1 MMQKDAVKCIFL
13 LNESVF
19 ASKLRRS
26 RVRTALKRRM
36 NIIQNIIHI
45 MFGNVCQCVSILL
58 TPGQW
63 LQDCG
68 CKGRTNVSLLLE
80 NSDFNHSCYLLL
92 AASKAEVGTG
102 DLYCFER
109 IVQEFQILSTPHC
122 FSQLFGLEMDVGK
135 KTLNL
140 DPLRTRLSEMF
151 CPEQISNK
159 MAKNGVV
166 CIQKVIIDPDK
177 A

>member
-68 CKGRTNVSLLLE
+68 CKVRTNVSLLFE
-80 NSDFNHSCYLLL
+80 NSYFNHSCYLLP
-92 AASKAEVGTG
+92 AASNTKVGTG
-102 DLYCFER
+102 DSLLLGKDCAR
-109 IVQEFQILSTPHC
+109 IPNPSIASCQHLKQGHQGVP
-122 FSQLFGLEMDVGK
+122 K
-135 KTLNL
+135 KAKFIFV
-140 DPLRTRLSEMF
+140 TRPIKSSCLCM
-151 CPEQISNK
+151 
-159 MAKNGVV
+159 
-166 CIQKVIIDPDK
+166 
-177 A
+177 